1 MSLITKVRVANT
13 SRTVEAEVVPC
24 SFADVVAWH
33 RHIHIPFVAQT
44 RVIGSQWDWPALYL
58 GCHVSEQTLGRQAL
72 AFQVRVSDTTGHAVP
87 IAQALVSLPYPWP
100 AAHHRRCVFLWFLA
114 ATPATALHHFGIRDR
129 FSTLPPLLDVAVQ
142 VSLSHGLEGRIGLH
156 AALGHT
162 TKESDALAAR
172 YEREG
177 LKRRSRLSR
186 FFRFPHRKDDGRLF
200 YFGPEDAKAFAARQ
214 DDLR

>member
-44 RVIGSQWDWPALYL
+44 RVIGSQWDWPALY
-58 GCHVSEQTLGRQAL
+58 
-72 AFQVRVSDTTGHAVP
+72 
-87 IAQALVSLPYPWP
+87 
-100 AAHHRRCVFLWFLA
+100 CVFLWFLA